1 LEWSEEW
8 TQLVDNGFVYWL
20 FEQIDGEY
28 FGQHLYQ
35 SDEESDVK
43 VESLVRE
50 YWTELDKYM
59 QLKQH
64 KKINPSYLSQ
74 HTSQKKQLTS
84 R

>member
-1 LEWSEEW
+1 M
-8 TQLVDNGFVYWL
+8 
-20 FEQIDGEY
+20 
-28 FGQHLYQ
+28 
-35 SDEESDVK
+35 DEESDVK
-43 VESLVRE
+43 VDSLVRE

-64 KKINPSYLSQ
+64 KKINPTYLSQ